1 MAYVNPFSRISG
13 LVPERI
19 DQGVDFSGD
28 GPILAIGNAV
38 VVRSVSNSGA
48 SGWPGNP
55 GGFVSYRLLDGPA
68 AGRIVYVAEDITPTV
83 REGQQVSAGQQI
95 ATFHATGT
103 GLETG
108 WASGQGTSTLS
119 ALGSAGGIQAGG
131 PFPTK
136 VGINFDQL
144 LVSLGVK
151 PSPGINSSGSGAN
164 PGLPSWTGNVP
175 GVAGTTPVVPA
186 SSTGITAA
194 LASSQY
200 NAATC
205 AWGLDLATLGTPQSF
220 FGFKL
225 PSLQAKVGFCIL
237 SKTQVRALLGGLL
250 VGVGTVVVL
259 YGSTILVVYTFKRAG
274 ALDAI
279 TQLLQFIP
287 GVGKAASV
295 VKGKIK

>member
-28 GPILAIGNAV
+28 GPILAMGNAV
-38 VVRSVSNSGA
+38 IVRAVSSSGA
-48 SGWPGNP
+48 SGWPGSP

-83 REGQQVSAGQQI
+83 REGQQVSAGEQI
-95 ATFHATGT
+95 ATFHASGT

-108 WASGQGTSTLS
+108 WASGVGTSTLS
-119 ALGSAGGIQAGG
+119 SLPSAGGIQAGG

-151 PSPGINSSGSGAN
+151 PSPGINDSGSGAN

-175 GVAGTTPVVPA
+175 GTATPISSGSGGTNVLANA
-186 SSTGITAA
+186 S
-194 LASSQY
+194 Y
-200 NAATC
+200 NADTC
-205 AWGLDLATLGTPQSF
+205 AWGIDLGTFSTPQSF
-220 FGFKL
+220 FGFKI
-225 PSLQAKVGFCIL
+225 PAASAKLGFCIL
-237 SKTQVRALLGGLL
+237 SKTQVRALLGGMLISMGL
-250 VGVGTVVVL
+250 GLMV
-259 YGSTILVVYTFKRAG
+259 YGSAVLVAYAFNRSKSAQELKSIAVS
-274 ALDAI
+274 
-279 TQLLQFIP
+279 
-287 GVGKAASV
+287 AAKV
-295 VKGKIK
+295 LK